1 MISFTVYSKEEEKY
15 PEVLYSRKEESDRAS
30 ALRSAIAQEFADYII
45 DGDREDQPFV
55 YITLVPIRE
64 KDSAITA
71 ASIVSSDLCF
81 KNEVREELLNFIQK
95 Y

>member
-1 MISFTVYSKEEEKY
+1 MISFVVYLKEEEKY
-15 PEVLYSRKEESDRAS
+15 PDVLYSRKEESDKAS
-30 ALRSAIAQEFADYII
+30 ALRSAVAQEFADYII

-81 KNEVREELLNFIQK
+81 KNEIREELIAFIK
-95 Y
+95 SY